1 MFVGIPPRQ
10 RRRIPWATPLLFASL
25 WLAYITAAVL
35 APAGR
40 IAATLDWGVLTGGL
54 DSAAAWQQA
63 FQDGSVLR
71 LVSGLFLH
79 ADWIHLLGNLVFL
92 LIFGLPAERVM
103 GGRRFLLLFLVGGAF
118 SNLAAVLAIGAPDRV
133 VIGASG
139 AVSSVIGAYLALFPS
154 ARLGVVLP
162 LGLFLQFVRVPAFL
176 LIGLWALLQV
186 VFAYSGPALGA
197 VAWPAHI
204 AGFLYGVVF
213 ALLTRAAIARRLRR
227 NRGY

>member
-40 IAATLDWGVLTGGL
+40 IAATLDWGVLTGEL

-79 ADWIHLLGNLVFL
+79 ADWIHLLGNL
-92 LIFGLPAERVM
+92 I
-103 GGRRFLLLFLVGGAF
+103 FLLLFSVLKFV
-118 SNLAAVLAIGAPDRV
+118 AAILD
-133 VIGASG
+133 
-139 AVSSVIGAYLALFPS
+139 
-154 ARLGVVLP
+154 
-162 LGLFLQFVRVPAFL
+162 
-176 LIGLWALLQV
+176 LLQAISHWTV
-186 VFAYSGPALGA
+186 NRVRSS
-197 VAWPAHI
+197 
-204 AGFLYGVVF
+204 
-213 ALLTRAAIARRLRR
+213 TRYWSCTC
-227 NRGY
+227 NR